1 MKKVIACPPFC
12 MPQPTSRRHN
22 FWWGNL
28 LLVTGMLIGWNC
40 VGPEDPLDGLLE
52 DLPAVVN
59 TAEVFTFNLKGN
71 KYTFEEKYTLS
82 MKPDSNSVLTT
93 SLIVQNWS
101 GNDTTRIWMIN
112 EGDTTYQWFQ
122 ITGNMIYTAI
132 DSLTSDPTFIP
143 KKIRFETTKFS
154 GVLQYSLIKD

>member
-1 MKKVIACPPFC
+1 MNKWIGILLISVIVFI
-12 MPQPTSRRHN
+12 H
-22 FWWGNL
+22 
-28 LLVTGMLIGWNC
+28 WNC
-40 VGPEDPLDGLLE
+40 VGPEEPLDGLLE
-52 DLPAVVN
+52 DLPAIVN
-59 TAEVFTFNLKGN
+59 TAEVFTFSLKGN
-71 KYTFEEKYTLS
+71 RFTTEETYSLS